1 MLYNKKRPV
10 IITGTI
16 TNILMYKKSNRSCH
30 SNYFSGKYKELENV
44 AKSFK
49 FYLYTTF
56 MLSQKITKSIKKY
69 TFSVKKYTFSVKK
82 VFILCIKV
90 NKMNTFLVQNMH
102 SDLD

>member
-1 MLYNKKRPV
+1 M

-69 TFSVKKYTFSVKK
+69 TLRCKINIVLKKLS
-82 VFILCIKV
+82 ILVLLIR
-90 NKMNTFLVQNMH
+90 
-102 SDLD
+102 S

>member
-1 MLYNKKRPV
+1 M

-16 TNILMYKKSNRSCH
+16 TNILMYKKPHKKSNRSWH

-56 MLSQKITKSIKKY
+56 MLSQKIQK
-69 TFSVKKYTFSVKK
+69 
-82 VFILCIKV
+82 
-90 NKMNTFLVQNMH
+90 N
-102 SDLD
+102 